1 MINPVNIKKQGLA
14 VDIDETLSWTVGH
27 WVEQMQNKFGNPE
40 NLSVKELIE
49 KYRYTINVPYWQSDE
64 AMKWIDSQISS
75 NEVQENLPLIEESN
89 IYLDKIN
96 QIIPVS
102 AYITVRPQSIIKG
115 TKRWLDKHN
124 FPDAPIICRP
134 TDIIFENGN
143 KWKAE
148 ILNELYP
155 KIKGIID
162 DNAKLLKYLGKDYKG
177 VVFLYDHTQVDTNT
191 KAIACKH
198 WLNVYEEVRKYF
210 IK

>member
-162 DNAKLLKYLGKDYKG
+162 D
-177 VVFLYDHTQVDTNT
+177 
-191 KAIACKH
+191 
-198 WLNVYEEVRKYF
+198 
-210 IK
+210 